1 MGDWDLKS
9 HRQVDLETENRTLT
23 ILHKRLM
30 ARLDDFFGF
39 ISSSPEL
46 GLKWATFL
54 TDRHV
59 EKELSDL
66 EKNIKKLEDLHLK
79 TFLGET
85 NV

>member
-9 HRQVDLETENRTLT
+9 HYTIGLETENSTLK
-23 ILHKRLM
+23 ILNKRLM

-39 ISSSPEL
+39 ISSNPEL

-59 EKELSDL
+59 GKELSDL
-66 EKNIKKLEDLHLK
+66 DKKLKQLEDLHLK

>member
-1 MGDWDLKS
+1 MGDWDRKS
-9 HRQVDLETENRTLT
+9 HYTVDLETENLTLK
-23 ILHKRLM
+23 ILNKRLM
-30 ARLDDFFGF
+30 ARLDNFFDF
-39 ISSSPEL
+39 ISSNPEL

-54 TDRHV
+54 TDKHV